1 MFAPQNVALS
11 IVFNFSWDNC
21 NTQEKLKTEV
31 IQMFFFGG
39 GGGVG
44 GKQGVQ
50 IWEMHKRQKI
60 VLYILLHLAN
70 FLWPVW

>member
-1 MFAPQNVALS
+1 MFAPQNVTLS

-31 IQMFFFGG
+31 IQIFFFGG
-39 GGGVG
+39 GGWG

-50 IWEMHKRQKI
+50 IWEMHKR
-60 VLYILLHLAN
+60 
-70 FLWPVW
+70 

>member
-1 MFAPQNVALS
+1 MFAPQNFALS

-21 NTQEKLKTEV
+21 NTQEKLKPEF
-31 IQMFFFGG
+31 IQIFFF

-44 GKQGVQ
+44 GKQGVL

-60 VLYILLHLAN
+60 VLYIVLHLAN
-70 FLWPVW
+70 FL